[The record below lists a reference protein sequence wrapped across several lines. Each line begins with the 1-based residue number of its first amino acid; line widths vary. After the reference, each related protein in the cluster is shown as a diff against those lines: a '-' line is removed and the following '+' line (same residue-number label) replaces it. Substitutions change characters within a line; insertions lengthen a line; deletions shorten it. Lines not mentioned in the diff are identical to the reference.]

1 MTEEPNAPE
10 VKIERA
16 PVSRK
21 PKLIEC
27 RVVRDYWTKD
37 DEDGGRVKAG
47 TILELSPEDAIDG
60 IESGN
65 LARVK

>member
-1 MTEEPNAPE
+1 MTEENNATE
-10 VKIERA
+10 VKIERPA
-16 PVSRK
+16 TSRK

-27 RVVRDYWTKD
+27 RVIRDFWTKD
-37 DEDGGRVKAG
+37 DENGGRVKAG

>member
-1 MTEEPNAPE
+1 MTEQTENPA

-16 PVSRK
+16 AVSKK

-27 RVVRDYWTKD
+27 RVIRDFWTKD
-37 DEDGGRVKAG
+37 DEDGGRIKAG